1 MPEERISPEPERHP
15 GRLKVYLG
23 TTPGSGKTFAMLY
36 EGRMRSEQ
44 GEDVVVGYVEPHGR
58 PRTSEL
64 VGDLEVVPRISIEY
78 RGTTLEEMDLD
89 AVIRRHPQV
98 ALVDELAH
106 TNAEGARNR
115 KRWEDIEELR
125 REGIEVITT
134 MNVQHLESVKDL
146 VERITNIRIQETVP
160 DTVLD
165 SADEI
170 QFIDITPEALRK
182 RMQHGNVY
190 PKDRV
195 DTALRNFFR
204 TGNLAALRE
213 IGLRYVA
220 DRVGDRRG
228 GIEAP
233 HEDVL
238 VAISGRASSEQL
250 VRRAVRIAR
259 RNRGLCTVL
268 HVRMRGQTAAEKK
281 DEPKGSTV
289 PWQQLVKQLGCR
301 VVEREGKGLAGVII
315 EVARELGTRHVVIGE
330 SADRGPLLPWRPTV
344 VERVVDSLPDV
355 DVHVIA
361 RFAHIEAGV
370 AERPSPETMLRKL
383 RDEQPAARG
392 GLRVYLGYVRGVG
405 ATKAMLNEAG
415 RRAGRGTDVVVA
427 ALNPPSPRLPK
438 GLRFLGGPKSPAAKG
453 VLDVA
458 ALLKRNPE
466 VVAVDDLAGET
477 STGVPVWQCVNRIRN
492 AGITVISTLHLVDLE
507 STVDAMGLLVGRG
520 TEKPVVPDSFL
531 DTCDELELVDVV
543 PDVVEERLRSGVVI
557 PPADVAAALQ
567 SEFRPEVLTMLRQA
581 AFRRV
586 ASHTDRRLLA
596 YIESEH
602 IKDVWEARPR
612 VLVVVPA
619 QPDQEKVIAR
629 AAEVAALRDDSMIA
643 ISVRT
648 RKRTDE
654 EKNLLGSYAAL
665 THRLGGE
672 FVTVYGKDV
681 AQEVAKYARK
691 HLITE
696 ILAMRAPGHRQSS
709 SLRKL
714 IRMLTDVNVHILAGI
729 A

>member
-1 MPEERISPEPERHP
+1 
-15 GRLKVYLG
+15 
-23 TTPGSGKTFAMLY
+23 MLY
-36 EGRMRSEQ
+36 EGRLLREQ

-58 PRTSEL
+58 PRTFEA
-64 VGDLEVVPRISIEY
+64 VGDLEVIPRISIEY
-78 RGTTLEEMDLD
+78 RGTTLEEMDLE
-89 AVIRRHPQV
+89 AVLRRNPHV

-106 TNAEGARNR
+106 TNAEGSRNR
-115 KRWEDIEELR
+115 KRWEDIEQLR
-125 REGIEVITT
+125 RAGIDVIST

-146 VERITNIRIQETVP
+146 VERITNIKIHETVP

-182 RMQHGNVY
+182 RMLHGNVY

-204 TGNLAALRE
+204 PGNLAALRE

-220 DRVGDRRG
+220 DRVGDLRG

-268 HVRMRGQTAAEKK
+268 HVRMHG
-281 DEPKGSTV
+281 EPVVEHRADAKHSTI
-289 PWQQLVKQLGCR
+289 PWQQLVKQLGCS
-301 VVEREGKGLAGVII
+301 VIEREGKDLSAVII
-315 EVARELGTRHVVIGE
+315 EVAKELGTRHVVIGE
-330 SADRGPLLPWRPTV
+330 SAERGPLLPWQPTV
-344 VERVVDSLPDV
+344 VDRIVDALPDV

-361 RFAHIEAGV
+361 RFGHIRAG
-370 AERPSPETMLRKL
+370 AEERPSPETMLRKL
-383 RDEQPAARG
+383 REEQLSSRG

-405 ATKAMLNEAG
+405 ATHAMLDEAG
-415 RRAGRGTDVVVA
+415 RRANRGTDVVVA
-427 ALNPPSPRLPK
+427 SLKSPSPRLPQ
-438 GLRFLGGPKSPAAKG
+438 GLQFLGGPKSPAAKG
-453 VLDVA
+453 ILDVS

-466 VVAVDDLAGET
+466 VAAIDDLAGET
-477 STGVPVWQCVNRIRN
+477 SAGVLVSECVDRIRN
-492 AGITVISTLHLVDLE
+492 AGITVISTVHLADLE
-507 STVDAMGLLVGRG
+507 STVDAMGLLIGRD
-520 TEKPVVPDSFL
+520 PDRAAVSDACL

-543 PDVVEERLRSGVVI
+543 PEVVEERLRSGRVV

-567 SEFRPEVLTMLRQA
+567 SEFRPEVLAMLRQA

-629 AAEVAALRDDSMIA
+629 AAEVAALRDDAMLA

-648 RKRTDE
+648 GGHTDE
-654 EKNLLGSYAAL
+654 EKNMLGRYAAL

-681 AQEVAKYARK
+681 AEEVAKYAK
-691 HLITE
+691 QHLITE
-696 ILAMRAPGHRQSS
+696 ILAMRAPGHRQSR

-714 IRMLTDVNVHILAGI
+714 IRILADVNVHVLASHP
-729 A
+729 